1 MNSSVYIVIGIL
13 IVATGLLTF
22 AAIWDHK
29 PARAF
34 GYAGLL
40 AIFGGIGLNLYA
52 LRHTIDDV
60 TYGWSAGFPSF
71 AYDALLWIGIGLVFI
86 ANIIRLSQ
94 SKDSWVVRM
103 RQRRTKRSSTAQSAP
118 TSRTRDTHEVV

>member
-1 MNSSVYIVIGIL
+1 MNSSMYIVIGIL

-34 GYAGLL
+34 GYSGLL
-40 AIFGGIGLNLYA
+40 AIFGGVGLNLYA
-52 LRHTIDDV
+52 LRHTIDNV
-60 TYGWSAGFPSF
+60 TYGWTAGFPSF

-94 SKDSWVVRM
+94 SKGSWIARM
-103 RQRRTKRSSTAQSAP
+103 RSRRTKKSSVTQPAP
-118 TSRTRDTHEVV
+118 ARTRDTHEVVQ